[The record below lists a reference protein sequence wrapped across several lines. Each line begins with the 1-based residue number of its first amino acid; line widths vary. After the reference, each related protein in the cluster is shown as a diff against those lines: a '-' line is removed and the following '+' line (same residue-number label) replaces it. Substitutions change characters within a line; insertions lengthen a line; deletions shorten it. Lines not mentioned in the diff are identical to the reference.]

1 MVALCNGL
9 LSAKALFSFAKLK
22 VFVDAKSILFIRL
35 CRSTSDQ
42 VARLA
47 IFLSGFE
54 MELFHISSNQNFLSD
69 YLSRLPK
76 SEGIEEL
83 EDQKRHLTEKE
94 SNILLRQLIIPGD
107 TTLQTDLVL
116 RLLNDDSPKV
126 DIPSKKIE
134 ISKKFAKLYRQRHLV
149 RR

>member
-1 MVALCNGL
+1 MDAINSESPTKKFVFCSSRRLTKAEKNYSVFKLEMVALCNGL

-76 SEGIEEL
+76 SEETNEF
-83 EDQKRHLTEKE
+83 ENRKRHLTEKE
-94 SNILLRQLIIPGD
+94 SNILLHQPIISGD

-116 RLLNDDSPKV
+116 
-126 DIPSKKIE
+126 
-134 ISKKFAKLYRQRHLV
+134 
-149 RR
+149 